1 MSDVVI
7 DRRRTV
13 FLRTPVAR
21 ATAHRYIDA
30 APDGFMVTFSPEVK
44 RRAQEEKYHCLIA
57 DIAKQSDYAG
67 KRWCTDDM
75 KRLLVDEFADEMR
88 NAGTPLHH
96 DGRLVPSEN
105 GRRVIQLGIQTR
117 DFLVK
122 EAADFITFLY
132 AWDADR
138 NVRWSEPVA
147 ECAAP
152 RTK

>member
-1 MSDVVI
+1 MSDVVL

-30 APDGFMVTFSPEVK
+30 APDSFMVTFSPEVK
-44 RRAQEEKYHCLIA
+44 RRIQEEKYHAMID

-67 KRWCTDDM
+67 KRWDADDM

-88 NAGTPLHH
+88 NADTPLHH

-117 DFLVK
+117 DFFVR

-132 AWDADR
+132 AYGIDR
-138 NVRWSEPVA
+138 DVQWTEPVA
-147 ECAAP
+147 GVEF
-152 RTK
+152 